1 MYEIKL
7 TKWNSSCYIFY
18 NPLDCNF
25 VKFDWSYILRN
36 YQSIKSNKY
45 WNFITS
51 WDLLNNKIYFID
63 NTWNYN
69 SLDVDN
75 SFHIYWIGIVVQN
88 NNKRH
93 IVDEINNKKLIFKK
107 FVINDYEI
115 EFLDDMPTLNTP
127 SHFTSPW
134 NQFYS
139 AKINGLEYI
148 ILDDKIA
155 TIKMWKWF
163 LVNWF
168 DTLTKIWTKI
178 IGTKKNNKFEIT
190 RNSNDINAR
199 QIF

>member
-1 MYEIKL
+1 M
-7 TKWNSSCYIFY
+7 
-18 NPLDCNF
+18 
-25 VKFDWSYILRN
+25 
-36 YQSIKSNKY
+36 
-45 WNFITS
+45 
-51 WDLLNNKIYFID
+51 NNKIYFID
-63 NTWNYN
+63 NTGNYN

-75 SFHIYWIGIVVQN
+75 SFHIYGIGIVVQN

-127 SHFTSPW
+127 SHFTSPG

-155 TIKMWKWF
+155 TIKMGKGF
-163 LVNWF
+163 LVNGF
-168 DTLTKIWTKI
+168 DTLTKIGTKI